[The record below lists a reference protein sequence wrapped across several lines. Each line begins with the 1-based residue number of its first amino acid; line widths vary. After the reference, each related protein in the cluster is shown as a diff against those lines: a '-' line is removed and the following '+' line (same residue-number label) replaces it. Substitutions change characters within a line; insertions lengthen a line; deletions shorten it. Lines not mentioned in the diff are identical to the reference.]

1 MRTTIDIPDEL
12 YKSVRM
18 LAIEKNT
25 SVKQMVMEGLELLFQ
40 RGNPPVPQERA
51 KFPQIPST
59 RTDKLVIDNETIYDL
74 IDFP

>member
-12 YKSVRM
+12 YKNVRI
-18 LAIEKNT
+18 LAIEKNAT
-25 SVKQMVMEGLELLFQ
+25 VKQMVLEGLELLFQ
-40 RGNPPVPQERA
+40 IRNSPVPQERA
-51 KFPQIPST
+51 KFPQIAST